1 MRSGVFYMPK
11 RKTILVVESNR
22 KDLRLCRDLL
32 ELRGHDVMEAVD
44 GLEGISMARL
54 HRPDLILMDVALPL
68 MSGEEALS
76 ILGSKPETKNIP
88 VIAFTGFAMK
98 GDKERFLKLGFD
110 GYIAKPVDTRKFVPQ
125 MEEYLRRPR
134 KT

>member
-1 MRSGVFYMPK
+1 MSA
-11 RKTILVVESNR
+11 RKTILVVESNL

-44 GLEGISMARL
+44 GLEGISLARL

-68 MSGEEALS
+68 MSGEEALN
-76 ILGSKPETKNIP
+76 ILNSKPETKNIP

-98 GDKERFLKLGFD
+98 GDKERFLEIGFN

-125 MEEYLRRPR
+125 MEKYLQIPQIPQIPR
-134 KT
+134 KS